1 MKLQIDSEDTDV
13 ILYKRKTRLDL
24 DQSFLYEFN
33 RNIQWKNNLKRKRIA
48 RGDKFEE
55 DLEIGSLDGHIVE
68 SS

>member
-1 MKLQIDSEDTDV
+1 LKLQIDSEDTDV